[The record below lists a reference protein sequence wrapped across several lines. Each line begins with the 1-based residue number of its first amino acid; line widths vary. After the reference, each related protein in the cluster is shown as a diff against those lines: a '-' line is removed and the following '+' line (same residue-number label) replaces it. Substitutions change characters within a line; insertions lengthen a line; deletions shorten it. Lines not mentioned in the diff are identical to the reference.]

1 MEKGRDL
8 RSGNLKSIYNMSS
21 RKRVVLTPSK
31 QTLEKNEKSNR
42 NEYRSRYEE
51 EKYYGMRNKEKDGRY
66 GKSKDEND
74 ETSLNDMVEQNKDVE
89 QGEDEETKRRRR
101 LIQEFISKHRR
112 RLEKGLI
119 LDYEIKKDYEEKM
132 DYVEEESVV
141 FKNLEKALN
150 EMSDIEKVANVTQ
163 SETDIIEQV
172 SDNVCV
178 ENDMNINSS
187 MMSNI
192 EQASNVTH

>member
-89 QGEDEETKRRRR
+89 QGEDEEKVLEGIKDRKKKKRNV
-101 LIQEFISKHRR
+101 EKKKKHGPLYIRP
-112 RLEKGLI
+112 
-119 LDYEIKKDYEEKM
+119 
-132 DYVEEESVV
+132 
-141 FKNLEKALN
+141 
-150 EMSDIEKVANVTQ
+150 
-163 SETDIIEQV
+163 
-172 SDNVCV
+172 
-178 ENDMNINSS
+178 DMLLFEVKS
-187 MMSNI
+187 
-192 EQASNVTH
+192 

>member
-89 QGEDEETKRRRR
+89 QGEDEERSKKKKKKKKKMKR
-101 LIQEFISKHRR
+101 
-112 RLEKGLI
+112 
-119 LDYEIKKDYEEKM
+119 Y
-132 DYVEEESVV
+132 
-141 FKNLEKALN
+141 
-150 EMSDIEKVANVTQ
+150 
-163 SETDIIEQV
+163 
-172 SDNVCV
+172 
-178 ENDMNINSS
+178 
-187 MMSNI
+187 
-192 EQASNVTH
+192 